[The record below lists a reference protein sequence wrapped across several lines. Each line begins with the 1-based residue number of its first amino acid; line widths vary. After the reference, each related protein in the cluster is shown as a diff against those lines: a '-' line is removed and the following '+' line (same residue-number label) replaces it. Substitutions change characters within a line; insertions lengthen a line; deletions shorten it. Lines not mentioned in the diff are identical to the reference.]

1 MVLCLPGPAC
11 WQVQRTETLIVLVA
25 AQLYPKH
32 SWVLSNMSPSSVCV
46 ANDDAQEQTLWAGR
60 PTGQVPGVVVNEMES
75 DLLNEGIVTTSLM
88 CYVHVHH
95 QLNAVDLVEN

>member
-1 MVLCLPGPAC
+1 MVLWLPGPAC

-25 AQLYPKH
+25 VQPKN
-32 SWVLSNMSPSSVCV
+32 SWVLSNMLPSSVCV
-46 ANDDAQEQTLWAGR
+46 ANDDAQEQPLWAGR

-75 DLLNEGIVTTSLM
+75 DLLNEGIVTASLM
-88 CYVHVHH
+88 CRVHVHH